1 MEHVKTFFKSL
12 FIFVVLLWGFW
23 AYMKWFNK
31 DLWQT
36 VASYIY
42 KSEVQECPI
51 CELKD
56 CPEQEPCK
64 CDSLASGS
72 VVSKVSLEDISDKID
87 FVIQKLDSNSISAS
101 VGPDSN
107 TVSKIE
113 TGSELS
119 QEEIIKNL
127 EDRIA
132 ELEKTE

>member
-1 MEHVKTFFKSL
+1 M
-12 FIFVVLLWGFW
+12 
-23 AYMKWFNK
+23 
-31 DLWQT
+31 
-36 VASYIY
+36 
-42 KSEVQECPI
+42 
-51 CELKD
+51 
-56 CPEQEPCK
+56 
-64 CDSLASGS
+64 
-72 VVSKVSLEDISDKID
+72 EDISDKID